1 MEFYQSRGF
10 CPTGKDGGVDNSCGG
25 GVNVGKQS
33 SDKYMEWSK
42 GKDKEAQDFIDKA
55 RKDQTLSAGKD
66 GGKSDD
72 GGGVQTWSKGDSFPW
87 TVKQVGD
94 TDGHV
99 QGQHPDGSK
108 TEKYPFKDGKT
119 SDALKKLADEI
130 KRRKG
135 SRADQVVADTLK
147 FLKDRRA

>member
-1 MEFYQSRGF
+1 
-10 CPTGKDGGVDNSCGG
+10 
-25 GVNVGKQS
+25 
-33 SDKYMEWSK
+33 MEWAK

-55 RKDQTLSAGKD
+55 RQGQTLSAGKD

-108 TEKYPFKDGKT
+108 TEKYPFKGGKT
-119 SDALKKLADEI
+119 SDALKKVADEI